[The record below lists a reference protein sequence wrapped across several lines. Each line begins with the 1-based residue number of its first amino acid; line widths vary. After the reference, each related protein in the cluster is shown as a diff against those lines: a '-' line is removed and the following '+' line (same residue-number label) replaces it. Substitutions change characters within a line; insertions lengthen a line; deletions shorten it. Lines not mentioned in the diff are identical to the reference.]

1 MYKIWFIHPPKTG
14 GISVVSYMKN
24 NENVN
29 LKYYDHEQFTKERY
43 NKLDPVIILSTLR
56 CPIQQTKSYYSYI
69 KTNRPEDNS
78 LKSFSDWIRNPNVFI
93 PDCFGSQFEKWMTV
107 NFYVR
112 FFGSDGVI
120 NSGCMAPSFD
130 VDGYF
135 SEAVNLLRSFD
146 YIFDTSNLT
155 SQFNKFAGKYN
166 LLEFNFHINVSNF
179 IDVSKEDIEYL
190 KKQRAQDIELCKMFN
205 IKITGD

>member
-1 MYKIWFIHPPKTG
+1 M
-14 GISVVSYMKN
+14 
-24 NENVN
+24 EVN
-29 LKYYDHEQFTKERY
+29 LK
-43 NKLDPVIILSTLR
+43 
-56 CPIQQTKSYYSYI
+56 
-69 KTNRPEDNS
+69 
-78 LKSFSDWIRNPNVFI
+78 
-93 PDCFGSQFEKWMTV
+93 KWMTV

-112 FFGSDGVI
+112 FFGSDGII

-135 SEAVNLLRSFD
+135 SDAVNLLRSFD
-146 YIFDTSNLT
+146 YIFDTFNLT